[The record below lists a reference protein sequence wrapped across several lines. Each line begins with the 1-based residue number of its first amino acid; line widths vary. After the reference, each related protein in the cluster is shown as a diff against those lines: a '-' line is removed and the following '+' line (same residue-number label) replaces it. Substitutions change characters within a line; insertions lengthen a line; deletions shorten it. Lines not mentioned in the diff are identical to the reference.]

1 MRTDPLLELE
11 AEILATARR
20 LALSLAPI
28 GLITLAAFLL

>member
-20 LALSLAPI
+20 LARSLAPI
-28 GLITLAAFLL
+28 ALVALAAFL